1 MADLKEF
8 QSFVSKFVNL
18 WKEVKD
24 AKFQVCYN
32 AGKAMIKLE
41 FELGD
46 VLLLPVNRRVPGP
59 ARLRR
64 RERRQ
69 EARRKHSAEE
79 AVGRTEKDE
88 EVEKE
93 TLDKK
98 ANQTDAKGNVKA
110 VNESNR
116 NVENTQIADSDGD
129 IYNYTIFDGI
139 QKK

>member
-18 WKEVKD
+18 WKEGKD
-24 AKFQVCYN
+24 AKFQVCSY
-32 AGKAMIKLE
+32 AGKATIKFEL
-41 FELGD
+41 ELGD
-46 VLLLPVNRRVPGP
+46 VLLPPVNRRVPGP

-98 ANQTDAKGNVKA
+98 ANQTDAKGNVKD
-110 VNESNR
+110 VNESN
-116 NVENTQIADSDGD
+116 
-129 IYNYTIFDGI
+129 
-139 QKK
+139 